1 MFSSS
6 HFLFLKRSW
15 DLKFKILLVPLFWL
29 NTRGVNDPINSATDF
44 PMAVT
49 NSVCLLL
56 LLLAASRARED
67 ESNEEDEEG
76 ILIILHL
83 NLRFCRYS
91 GP

>member
-1 MFSSS
+1 M
-6 HFLFLKRSW
+6 
-15 DLKFKILLVPLFWL
+15 
-29 NTRGVNDPINSATDF
+29 NPINFATDI
-44 PMAVT
+44 PMDVT